1 MTMAISDQERQKV
14 VQYLHDMI
22 LRPWKMETRL
32 RVECPLLFMGVDVDD
47 DGFVTYYDVERLIE
61 LVDRPTCRNVADP
74 CDGSIFECSKCGEIW
89 ELDCGNPGDN
99 HLNFCPA
106 CGAQVVVDSVD

>member
-74 CDGSIFECSKCGEIW
+74 CDGSIFECSKGGEIW
-89 ELDCGNPGDN
+89 ELDCGSPGDN
-99 HLNFCPA
+99 HLNFCPN

>member
-61 LVDRPTCRNVADP
+61 LVDRPTCRNVADT
-74 CDGSIFECSKCGEIW
+74 CDGSIFECSKYGEIW
-89 ELDCGNPGDN
+89 ELACGNPGDN
-99 HLNFCPA
+99 HLNFCPN
-106 CGAQVVVDSVD
+106 CGAQVVVESVD

>member
-47 DGFVTYYDVERLIE
+47 DGFVTYYDVERFIE
-61 LVDRPTCRNVADP
+61 LVDRPTCRNVADT

-89 ELDCGNPGDN
+89 ELTCGSPADN
-99 HLNFCPA
+99 HLCFCPR
-106 CGAQVVVDSVD
+106 CGAKVVVGDD